1 MYRGGA
7 IMTRKLSL
15 LLGLIVFISF
25 ILTGCNSNNNEE
37 NLQANN
43 SDEIIELTDMVGRKI
58 TLERPVERVVAVG
71 SALRLYTY
79 INGTNKLVGVER
91 GQQSPDTGRP
101 YIIANPDLQELPI
114 VGEGF
119 PATPDPELLIE
130 AEADVIIAGDIV
142 DIGEIEDLEK
152 RTGTTIVVITT
163 GNEAVFDKEMYESLK
178 IIGKVIGKENR
189 AEELIEY
196 MEDCKTELMELTK
209 NIPQEEKPS
218 IYIGGLSYKGNHG
231 IESTYG
237 NSPVLDAIGAK
248 NVADEIGK
256 AGSIMVD
263 KEQIIEWDPNII
275 VIDENGLP
283 LVKEDY
289 EKNPDYYNGLT
300 AIRNGQVYGQLPYI
314 SYYNNIE
321 TAMAN
326 IYFLGKILYPKAF
339 ENIDVEEKA
348 DEIYEF
354 ILGKPLYGEM
364 AEIFGGYI
372 KINLNK

>member
-1 MYRGGA
+1 
-7 IMTRKLSL
+7 
-15 LLGLIVFISF
+15 
-25 ILTGCNSNNNEE
+25 
-37 NLQANN
+37 
-43 SDEIIELTDMVGRKI
+43 
-58 TLERPVERVVAVG
+58 
-71 SALRLYTY
+71 
-79 INGTNKLVGVER
+79 
-91 GQQSPDTGRP
+91 
-101 YIIANPDLQELPI
+101 
-114 VGEGF
+114 
-119 PATPDPELLIE
+119 
-130 AEADVIIAGDIV
+130 
-142 DIGEIEDLEK
+142 
-152 RTGTTIVVITT
+152 
-163 GNEAVFDKEMYESLK
+163 MYESLK

-263 KEQIIEWDPNII
+263 KEQIIEWDPDII

-321 TAMAN
+321 TAMAD
-326 IYFLGKILYPKAF
+326 IYFLGKS
-339 ENIDVEEKA
+339 
-348 DEIYEF
+348 F
-354 ILGKPLYGEM
+354 IQKLL
-364 AEIFGGYI
+364 
-372 KINLNK
+372 KI